1 MGTVIGYALIV
12 ISIGWIA
19 YKMNVSYN
27 SAGGTAFAVPV
38 YDAAIYP
45 PILTAVGLYLAS
57 PSMGIEWPVWI
68 YVAIGL
74 VLIPVIVGDNSF
86 DGRGGRQGVVGKWG
100 TGRAGDTG
108 TRRQGDKGTGRQ
120 QHER

>member
-1 MGTVIGYALIV
+1 MVTVIGYVLIV
-12 ISIGWIA
+12 IAIGWIA

-45 PILTAVGLYLAS
+45 PILIAVGLYLAS
-57 PSMGIEWPVWI
+57 PSLGIEWPVWI

-74 VLIPVIVGDNSF
+74 VLIPVVVGAIKLMEEVGD
-86 DGRGGRQGVVGKWG
+86 K
-100 TGRAGDTG
+100 
-108 TRRQGDKGTGRQ
+108 
-120 QHER
+120 EL

>member
-1 MGTVIGYALIV
+1 MVTVIGYALIV
-12 ISIGWIA
+12 IAIGWIA

-45 PILTAVGLYLAS
+45 PILIAVGLYLAS
-57 PSMGIEWPVWI
+57 SSLGIEWPVWI

-74 VLIPVIVGDNSF
+74 VLIPVVVGSIKLMEEVGD
-86 DGRGGRQGVVGKWG
+86 K
-100 TGRAGDTG
+100 
-108 TRRQGDKGTGRQ
+108 
-120 QHER
+120 EL